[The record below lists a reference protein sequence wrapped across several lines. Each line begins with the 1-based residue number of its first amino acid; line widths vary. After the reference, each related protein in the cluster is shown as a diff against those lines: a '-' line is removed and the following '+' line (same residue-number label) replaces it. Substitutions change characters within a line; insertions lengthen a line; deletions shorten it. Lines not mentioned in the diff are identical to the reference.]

1 MLNVRIIS
9 MYPQGYIFIPDLDF
23 FSPYRDFFAD
33 FFPLFFLE
41 VFFTA

>member
-23 FSPYRDFFAD
+23 FSPYRDFFLI
-33 FFPLFFLE
+33 FSPVFWKF
-41 VFFTA
+41 FFTA